1 MELQLLIAFFAIWM
15 SHICNVSFPDTCK
28 CHLCIKINIPRW
40 KIADSA
46 RYCCFTYLLTHIYF
60 EKKRLKYILLPIM
73 LQAVE
78 SVSYQRV

>member
-60 EKKRLKYILLPIM
+60 EKN
-73 LQAVE
+73 V
-78 SVSYQRV
+78 